1 MTIREFF
8 ELIWDVLTF
17 PKYFFKAEFWQ
28 GLLDLQVSALFSF
41 IFLLLFIYSIF
52 KALMQKDKN
61 ETEKEKLNWKF
72 WKDSF
77 WLFKNQYPKPIT
89 FIIAYIILGF
99 INR

>member
-28 GLLDLQVSALFSF
+28 GILDLQVSALFSF

-52 KALMQKDKN
+52 KALMEEDKN

-72 WKDSF
+72 WEGSF
-77 WLFKNQYPKPIT
+77 WLFENQYPKPIT
-89 FIIAYIILGF
+89 FIITYIILSF